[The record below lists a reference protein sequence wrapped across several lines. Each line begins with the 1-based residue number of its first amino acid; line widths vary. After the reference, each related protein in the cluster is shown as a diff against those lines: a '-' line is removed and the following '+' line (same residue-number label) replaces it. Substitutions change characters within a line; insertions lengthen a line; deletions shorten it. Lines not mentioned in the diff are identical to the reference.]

1 MVGETEIRKA
11 FSLSLNGTTVE
22 PGCIYGGPDEAPHLD
37 LVQEEPGKEIFWI
50 KNGGVYVAARNIV
63 SGVSWTDLYVN
74 GWVLGRELEL
84 DGRAYLCRLMEVGET
99 ADRYCE
105 YERLLA
111 FVALDHARTNSLSWG
126 REQTGEKMAA
136 ARGGSGCKN
145 WCSLPYDNRSGACG
159 WRPILEPIM
168 LVLNDASIG
177 QDIEVRK
184 LGSNIVVCGKLL
196 HFTDYDLI
204 IEVDRFVWPSLDWGK
219 EIDPGIWA
227 LDRSQLGYMSYI

>member
-1 MVGETEIRKA
+1 
-11 FSLSLNGTTVE
+11 
-22 PGCIYGGPDEAPHLD
+22 
-37 LVQEEPGKEIFWI
+37 
-50 KNGGVYVAARNIV
+50 
-63 SGVSWTDLYVN
+63 
-74 GWVLGRELEL
+74 
-84 DGRAYLCRLMEVGET
+84 
-99 ADRYCE
+99 
-105 YERLLA
+105 
-111 FVALDHARTNSLSWG
+111 
-126 REQTGEKMAA
+126 MAA

-204 IEVDRFVWPSLDWGK
+204 IEVDGFVWPRLDW
-219 EIDPGIWA
+219 PR
-227 LDRSQLGYMSYI
+227 RSTRYLAWIEPISICHISKRRGEPRWL

>member
-136 ARGGSGCKN
+136 AGADPAVRTGVRCHTTTEAALAAGGPFWNQSC
-145 WCSLPYDNRSGACG
+145 
-159 WRPILEPIM
+159 
-168 LVLNDASIG
+168 
-177 QDIEVRK
+177 
-184 LGSNIVVCGKLL
+184 
-196 HFTDYDLI
+196 
-204 IEVDRFVWPSLDWGK
+204 
-219 EIDPGIWA
+219 
-227 LDRSQLGYMSYI
+227 

>member
-126 REQTGEKMAA
+126 REQTGERWLPPGADPAVRTGVRCHTTTEAA
-136 ARGGSGCKN
+136 LAAGGPFWNQSC
-145 WCSLPYDNRSGACG
+145 
-159 WRPILEPIM
+159 
-168 LVLNDASIG
+168 
-177 QDIEVRK
+177 
-184 LGSNIVVCGKLL
+184 
-196 HFTDYDLI
+196 
-204 IEVDRFVWPSLDWGK
+204 
-219 EIDPGIWA
+219 
-227 LDRSQLGYMSYI
+227 